1 MKTARRRVR
10 KSFSKIDAQWDL
22 QIPNLLE
29 VQLKS
34 FRDFLQMDVDP
45 MRRRNDGLQEVFT
58 GVFPISDA
66 RELYSLEFVAYEIGE
81 PKYTMDECVERDLS
95 YSAPLKAR
103 LRLNTREEVDGVKR
117 DKDVI
122 EQEVYLGELPL
133 ITDSGTFIING
144 AERVIVSQLH
154 RSPGVFFDEMTHPN
168 GKQLYNARIIPYRGS
183 WVEFSLDVN
192 DIMHVHIDRKRKLP
206 VTVLL
211 RALGFVSDRE
221 ILELFYEKEEL
232 DVRGKKAETALGR
245 VCAQDLMDEAT
256 GEILLESNEDIT
268 AEKVEMLKKSG
279 LEQLEVFLIPHQDD
293 ADLVRNTL
301 RKDQT
306 KSQEEA
312 LHRIYNLL
320 RPGEPP
326 RADSAREIL
335 NKLFFNPKRYDLARV
350 GRYKLNQKL
359 PHDLLLPNRDV
370 RKKLGLGVPDLNH
383 TTLCREDFIVI
394 IKYLLLLRTGG
405 AMVNEQGIEEPARTD
420 DIDHLGNRRVRSVG
434 ELLANQFNIG
444 LARMARIIR
453 ERMSLQ
459 DQEQITP
466 TDLVN
471 SRTISAVIQ
480 SFFGSSQLS
489 QFMDQTNPLAELTN
503 KRRLSALGPGGL

>member
-1 MKTARRRVR
+1 PRSNPRARSRAGSFSVPRVAPDGAPDRRTLLGVSGPLSRKGGQAMKTARRIER
-10 KSFSKIDAQWDL
+10 KSFSKIDAQWNL

-34 FRDFLQMDVDP
+34 FRDFLQMDVDA
-45 MRRRNDGLQEVFT
+45 MRRRNEGLQEVFT

-66 RELYSLEFVAYEIGE
+66 RELFSLEFVAYEIGE
-81 PKYTMDECVERDLS
+81 PKYSMDECVERDLTF
-95 YSAPLKAR
+95 SAPLKAR

-133 ITDSGTFIING
+133 ITDNGTFIING

-154 RSPGVFFDEMTHPN
+154 RSPGVFFDEETHPS
-168 GKQLYNARIIPYRGS
+168 GKRLFSARIIPYRGS

-192 DIMHVHIDRKRKLP
+192 DIMYVHIDRKRKLP

-211 RALGFVSDRE
+211 RALGFVGDRE
-221 ILELFYEKEEL
+221 ILELFYEKETLE
-232 DVRGKKAETALGR
+232 VRGKQAEAALGR
-245 VCAQDLMDEAT
+245 VCARDVVDEST
-256 GEILLESNEDIT
+256 GEILLEANEEVT
-268 AEKVEMLKKSG
+268 PEKLEVIQSQG
-279 LEQLEVFLIPHQDD
+279 LATLEVFIIPQQDE
-293 ADLVRNTL
+293 ADIIRNTL

-306 KSQEEA
+306 HSQEEA
-312 LHRIYNLL
+312 LGRIYNLL

-359 PHDLLLPNRDV
+359 PHLHLLPSRDV
-370 RKKLGLGVPDLNH
+370 RKRLGLTEPDLNQA
-383 TTLCREDFIVI
+383 TLCREDFIII
-394 IKYLLLLRTGG
+394 IKYLTLLRTGG
-405 AMVNEQGIEEPARTD
+405 EITTERGAEPAVTD

-434 ELLANQFNIG
+434 ELLANQFN
-444 LARMARIIR
+444 
-453 ERMSLQ
+453 
-459 DQEQITP
+459 
-466 TDLVN
+466 
-471 SRTISAVIQ
+471 
-480 SFFGSSQLS
+480 
-489 QFMDQTNPLAELTN
+489 
-503 KRRLSALGPGGL
+503 